1 MEERTID
8 VYWEGPYAWGDHNKH
23 TKESHVLY
31 ALYGTHPLY
40 GRDVLL
46 YIGKTE
52 RDVGVRLSEHGYW
65 TEYECDRINIRVAS
79 IGEIESWKDWEEGE
93 RYERAPDSDVEGVEA
108 LLIYAH
114 QPAYNTRN
122 KESLEKARNIRIFN
136 TGHFGSL
143 LPELSH
149 RYYSEDW

>member
-1 MEERTID
+1 MKERTID
-8 VYWEGPYAWGDHNKH
+8 VYWEGPYEWGVHNKH
-23 TKESHVLY
+23 IKKSHVLY

-40 GRDVLL
+40 GRDMLL
-46 YIGKTE
+46 YIGRTE
-52 RDVGVRLSEHGYW
+52 RDVGIRLSEHGYW
-65 TEYECDRINIRVAS
+65 ADYECDRINIRVAS
-79 IGEIESWKDWEEGE
+79 MGEIESWKDWEEGE
-93 RYERAPDSDVEGVEA
+93 RYERATNSDVERVET

-122 KESLEKARNIRIFN
+122 KESLEIARNIRIFN

-143 LPELSH
+143 LPELSY

>member
-1 MEERTID
+1 MKERTID
-8 VYWEGPYAWGDHNKH
+8 VYWEGPYEWGDHNKH
-23 TKESHVLY
+23 IKKSHVLY

-52 RDVGVRLSEHGYW
+52 RDVGIRLSEHGYW
-65 TEYECDRINIRVAS
+65 AEYECDRINIRVAS
-79 IGEIESWKDWEEGE
+79 MGEIESWKDWEEGE
-93 RYERAPDSDVEGVEA
+93 RYERAPDSDVEGVET

-122 KESLEKARNIRIFN
+122 KESLEKARNIRTFN
-136 TGHFGSL
+136 TGRFGSL
-143 LPELSH
+143 LPELSY